1 MRFLGP
7 SAHLL
12 EALQKPGD
20 RSSES
25 VTALREVVFGNQEV
39 LRQNCLPAVSQHRG
53 FPISVLGR
61 EQVVLGRSSWVK
73 SEASGLGMA
82 SQVAAA
88 SSASGWDGSES

>member
-39 LRQNCLPAVSQHRG
+39 LRQNCLPAVSQH
-53 FPISVLGR
+53 SVLGIELPHKCSR
-61 EQVVLGRSSWVK
+61 QR
-73 SEASGLGMA
+73 ASGSGPEFLG
-82 SQVAAA
+82 
-88 SSASGWDGSES
+88 EE